1 MEDSPKPMAA
11 SSRSSRGWSRR
22 RLLRSASGVLA
33 AGLLRRRAW
42 ARAPA
47 AAELPPFSHFVDV
60 AESAGLTKV
69 MPYGDGTTAT
79 YLTEIMGG
87 GCAFFDYDN
96 DGWMDVFILGG
107 RRLDS
112 IPPGASNR
120 LYHNNRDG
128 TFTDVTAES
137 GLTDAG
143 WAVGVCVGDYNN
155 DGFEDL
161 FLTYFG
167 QNRLYRNNGN
177 GTFTDVA
184 AHAGLLSKTTR
195 FGAGCTFVDY
205 NRDGWLDLFVSN
217 YADVDLATMPKPS
230 LERPNCN
237 FEGVP
242 VNCGPSGLPL
252 PYHMLYRNN
261 GDGTFTDVSKQSGV
275 GALHGSYGLTAAAF
289 DVDEDGWPDI
299 FVACDS
305 TPSLLLMNNHD
316 GTFREEALMRGVALD
331 DDGREMAGMGVGI
344 GDYDCDGRLDIVRT
358 HYMNQPSGLYHNQ
371 GKGEFEDVTARAGL
385 FHERRF
391 VSWGVGLLD
400 LDNDGNPD
408 IFLVTGQVYP
418 ELEAVNPKY
427 PRRGPRILFRNLGNG
442 TFLEIPTE
450 SQPALNARHV
460 SRGCAFGD
468 FDNDGD
474 LDILIMNQNEPPSL
488 LRNDAPPA
496 NHWIKVR
503 LHGTRSNRS
512 AIGAR
517 VVIRSGGKAQV
528 QEVMSQSSYVSA
540 NDPRLHFGLGAAD
553 SVELEVRWP
562 LGTIEVHKSVPAD
575 RLITLTEGNSIV
587 KVDKFT
593 QSTRTMTGQKP

>member
-1 MEDSPKPMAA
+1 MPA
-11 SSRSSRGWSRR
+11 SSRSSRGCSRR
-22 RLLRSASGVLA
+22 GFLRSVLTILGA
-33 AGLLRRRAW
+33 ALLRRKAQ
-42 ARAPA
+42 ALAPGT
-47 AAELPPFSHFVDV
+47 AELPPFSQFVDV
-60 AESAGLTKV
+60 AQSAGLTKV
-69 MPYGDGTTAT
+69 MPYGEGTTAT

-87 GCAFFDYDN
+87 GCAFIDYDN

-128 TFTDVTAES
+128 TFTDVTAQA
-137 GLTDAG
+137 GLIDAG

-177 GTFTDVA
+177 GTFTDVTA
-184 AHAGLLSKTTR
+184 QAGLGSKSTR
-195 FGAGCTFVDY
+195 FGSGCTFVDY

-252 PYHMLYRNN
+252 PSHLLYHNN
-261 GDGTFTDVSKQSGV
+261 GDGTFTDVSKESGV

-289 DVDEDGWPDI
+289 DVDDDGWPDI
-299 FVACDS
+299 FVACDT

-331 DDGREMAGMGVGI
+331 DAGKEMAGMGVGI
-344 GDYDCDGRLDIVRT
+344 GDYNCDGRLDIVRT
-358 HYMNQPSGLYHNQ
+358 HYMNQPTGLYRNQ
-371 GKGEFEDVTARAGL
+371 GKGEFDDVTASAGL
-385 FHERRF
+385 IHERRF
-391 VSWGVGLLD
+391 VSWGVGLVD
-400 LDNDGNPD
+400 LDNDSNPD

-427 PRRGPRILFRNLGNG
+427 PRRGPRILFRNRGNG
-442 TFLEIPTE
+442 TFVQIPE
-450 SQPALNARHV
+450 DSQPALSERHV

-488 LRNDAPPA
+488 LRNDAPQQ

-503 LHGTRSNRS
+503 LNGTKSNRS
-512 AIGAR
+512 AIGAK
-517 VVIRSGGKAQV
+517 VTIRCGSKVQV

-540 NDPRLHFGLGAAD
+540 NDPRLHFGLGAVD

-562 LGTIEVHKSVPAD
+562 LGTIEAYKNVPAD
-575 RLITLTEGNSIV
+575 RLITLQEGSSSF

-593 QSTRTMTGQKP
+593 QAVQKQSQQKT